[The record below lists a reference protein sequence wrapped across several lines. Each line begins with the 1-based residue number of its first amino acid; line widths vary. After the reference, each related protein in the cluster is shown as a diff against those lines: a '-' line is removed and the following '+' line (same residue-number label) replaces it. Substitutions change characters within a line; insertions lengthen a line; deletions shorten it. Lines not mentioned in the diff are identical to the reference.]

1 MTPAIIDQLPSFRVK
16 LLKNGELV
24 DEGGGK
30 NVLRSPAL
38 CLAELASAL
47 ARQTGAVPLAAGEII
62 STGTMTTAQPVAA
75 GDTWT
80 ATLEGLDI
88 PDLTARF

>member
-1 MTPAIIDQLPSFRVK
+1 M
-16 LLKNGELV
+16 
-24 DEGGGK
+24 
-30 NVLRSPAL
+30 
-38 CLAELASAL
+38 
-47 ARQTGAVPLAAGEII
+47 PLAAGEII